1 MTVARTLPIW
11 LALLIASTP
20 AFTQVYRSVDEQGNV
35 IFSDSPPEDAVEVTP
50 VEIRPGP
57 DDTQVRAT
65 RERLDAQREALE
77 SREAERAAEEA
88 RRREERLRQREA
100 QAQRQAAQPAS
111 SEASDPDARAWWYR
125 GQQPPPRPQPPI
137 ARPPAERPR
146 PPGGDHPAFRPRF

>member
-1 MTVARTLPIW
+1 MALPLLLLAVALP
-11 LALLIASTP
+11 AS
-20 AFTQVYRSVDEQGNV
+20 AQVYRSVDEQGNV
-35 IFSDSPPEDAVEVTP
+35 IFSDSPPDDAVEVAP

-77 SREAERAAEEA
+77 SREAGRAAEEA

-100 QAQRQAAQPAS
+100 QAQRQAAQPAP

-125 GQQPPPRPQPPI
+125 GQQPPPRPRPPI